1 MTEVN
6 RDYPWDLDAVV
17 PLEADGGW
25 GGVAAAGKVLKH
37 EKKKQRK
44 RFERPMFSNPYIIQ
58 SWPLKCAHF
67 CICRHFFYLFFYRQT
82 IENKN
87 THKSKT
93 KKKKPKKVNFDHF
106 WATFLSLK
114 WAP

>member
-44 RFERPMFSNPYIIQ
+44 RFERPMFSNPYIIDNGIALFQ
-58 SWPLKCAHF
+58 KIVGKYVVLFSAYF
-67 CICRHFFYLFFYRQT
+67 CHSMQCNYAT
-82 IENKN
+82 IGAEVGGLTIKN
-87 THKSKT
+87 PPPRTVFT
-93 KKKKPKKVNFDHF
+93 TP
-106 WATFLSLK
+106 
-114 WAP
+114 PP

>member
-44 RFERPMFSNPYIIQ
+44 RFERPMFSNPYIIDNGI
-58 SWPLKCAHF
+58 A
-67 CICRHFFYLFFYRQT
+67 LF
-82 IENKN
+82 
-87 THKSKT
+87 HKIVGKY
-93 KKKKPKKVNFDHF
+93 VVLFLNIF
-106 WATFLSLK
+106 ATVCN
-114 WAP
+114 ATTQP